1 MRTLDI
7 DQLQTFLAVAEEGGF
22 TRASERVFKT
32 QSAVS
37 MQIKKLEEQV
47 GRPLFLREGRTVRM
61 TAEGLRLRDY
71 ANRMLKLNAEALA
84 LFHEPEVIGTIKIG
98 LPDDYADRL
107 LPRVLAGF
115 ARGHPGVEINVLCDS
130 STCINRRIADGRL
143 DIGIVTSEDVDGRA
157 RLIRREPL
165 HWITS
170 DHHCIHETD
179 PVPLALGPAS
189 CGWRHRA
196 IAALDKVNRPW
207 RLVYVS
213 SSAAGLSGAVG
224 AGLAVSI
231 MPESGLRPDMR
242 ILTPADGFPELQP
255 CYVGLL
261 RADHATDPLFDA
273 VEDHVVRRIG
283 NLTPVAEAAE

>member
-1 MRTLDI
+1 MRTLDS

-22 TRASERVFKT
+22 TRAAERVFKT

-37 MQIKKLEEQV
+37 MQIKKLEEQI

-61 TAEGLRLRDY
+61 TPEGLRLQDY
-71 ANRMLKLNAEALA
+71 ANRILRLNAEALG

-115 ARGHPGVEINVLCDS
+115 TRGHPGVEIDVVCEAS
-130 STCINRRIADGRL
+130 SCINKRIIDGRL
-143 DIGIVTSEDVDGRA
+143 DIGIVTSDDVDGRV

-170 DHHCIHETD
+170 DHHCIHEMD
-179 PVPLALGPAS
+179 PIPLALGPAT
-189 CGWRHRA
+189 CCWRQHA
-196 IAALDKVNRPW
+196 TDLLDKTSRPW
-207 RLVYVS
+207 RIIYVS

-224 AGLAVSI
+224 AGLAVSV

-242 ILTPADGFPELQP
+242 ILTPADGFPELKP
-255 CYVGLL
+255 CDVGLL

-273 VEDHVVRRIG
+273 VEDHIVRRIG
-283 NLTPVAEAAE
+283 NLTPMAEAAE